1 MKPQFD
7 NQIMSSMLLWFDNK
21 LLTKGEAFQNTTG
34 QFYSV
39 SDDYYGYYAF
49 ASSYSQIVSDAS
61 IAGGVLPTGGADV
74 LPSTPGLYIGGTFV
88 DVGTPPLEAI
98 DYNNGRCYLN
108 QSNSSDITGSFAIK
122 DFNVFLTNQ
131 TEDEI
136 LFQSQYTNRNQ
147 ISGIVPT
154 GLEPDTK
161 TYPVV
166 YLKNDGSYNEP
177 FAFGGQDNTV
187 MNIRA
192 IVVADSQFE
201 VDAIGS
207 IFRDQRMT
215 NIALFDE
222 ADMPFN
228 SFGGYRN
235 DVQYN
240 YTGIAATKNDSQQ
253 MFLEDVNVSRFDRTL
268 ENEVRKFNTNV
279 YSTII
284 DFEINKIR
292 FPRLS

>member
-21 LLTKGEAFQNTTG
+21 LLTKGQAFQNTTG

-39 SDDYYGYYAF
+39 LDDYYGYYAY
-49 ASSYSQIVSDAS
+49 ASSYSQIIADAS
-61 IAGGVLPTGGADV
+61 ISGATIPTGLYVENTLVNVGDGGA
-74 LPSTPGLYIGGTFV
+74 TGLYS
-88 DVGTPPLEAI
+88 I
-98 DYNNGRCYLN
+98 DYNNGRSYWSGE
-108 QSNSSDITGSFAIK
+108 QSSAVTGSFSIK

-147 ISGIVPT
+147 ISTVVPT

-177 FAFGGQDNTV
+177 FAFGGQDNTI
-187 MNIRA
+187 MNVRA

-207 IFRDQRMT
+207 IFRDERMT
-215 NIALFDE
+215 NIAIFEE

-228 SFGGYRN
+228 SLGGYRDN
-235 DVQYN
+235 VQYN
-240 YTGIAATKNDSQQ
+240 YTGISSTKNGSQQ
-253 MFLEDVNVSRFDRTL
+253 LFLEDVNVSRFDRVL
-268 ENEVRKFNTNV
+268 ENEVRKFNPNV

-292 FPRLS
+292 FPRL

>member
-7 NQIMSSMLLWFDNK
+7 NQIMSSVLLWFDNK

-39 SDDYYGYYAF
+39 LDDYYGYNAY

-61 IAGGVLPTGGADV
+61 IAGATIATELYLGGVPWS
-74 LPSTPGLYIGGTFV
+74 PSNTPGAS
-88 DVGTPPLEAI
+88 PLIAI
-98 DYNNGRCYLN
+98 DYNNGRSYWDAAYA
-108 QSNSSDITGSFAIK
+108 SDITGSFAIK

-147 ISGIVPT
+147 ITGLVPT

-166 YLKNDGSYNEP
+166 YLKNDGSYNVP
-177 FAFGGQDNTV
+177 FAFGGQDNTI

-207 IFRDQRMT
+207 IFRDEKMT
-215 NIALFDE
+215 NIALFE
-222 ADMPFN
+222 ETDMPFN
-228 SFGGYRN
+228 SFGGYRDN
-235 DVQYN
+235 VQYN
-240 YTGIAATKNDSQQ
+240 YTGITSTKNDSQKL
-253 MFLEDVNVSRFDRTL
+253 FLEDVNVSRFDKAL
-268 ENEVRKFNTNV
+268 ENEVRKFNPNV

-292 FPRLS
+292 FPRL

>member
-21 LLTKGEAFQNTTG
+21 LLTKGQAFQNTTG

-39 SDDYYGYYAF
+39 LDDYYGYYAY
-49 ASSYSQIVSDAS
+49 ASSYSQIVADAS
-61 IAGGVLPTGGADV
+61 VSGVTIPTGLYAGNTLVNVGEGGAN
-74 LPSTPGLYIGGTFV
+74 GLYS
-88 DVGTPPLEAI
+88 I
-98 DYNNGRCYLN
+98 DYNNGRSYWSGE
-108 QSNSSDITGSFAIK
+108 QSSDVTGSFSIK

-147 ISGIVPT
+147 ISTVVPT

-177 FAFGGQDNTV
+177 FAFGGQDNTI
-187 MNIRA
+187 MNVRA

-215 NIALFDE
+215 NIALFEE

-228 SFGGYRN
+228 SLGGYR
-235 DVQYN
+235 DGVQYN
-240 YTGIAATKNDSQQ
+240 YTGTANTKDNSQQ
-253 MFLEDVNVSRFDRTL
+253 LFLEDVNVSRFDRVL
-268 ENEVRKFNTNV
+268 ENEVRKFNPNV

-292 FPRLS
+292 FPRLA

>member
-39 SDDYYGYYAF
+39 LDDYYGYNTY

-61 IAGGVLPTGGADV
+61 IAGATIATELYLGCAPWS
-74 LPSTPGLYIGGTFV
+74 PSNTPGAS
-88 DVGTPPLEAI
+88 PLIAI
-98 DYNNGRCYLN
+98 DYNNGRSYWDAAYA
-108 QSNSSDITGSFAIK
+108 SDITGSFAIK

-147 ISGIVPT
+147 ITGLVPT

-166 YLKNDGSYNEP
+166 YLKNDGSYNVP
-177 FAFGGQDNTV
+177 FAFGGQDNTI

-207 IFRDQRMT
+207 IFRDEKMT
-215 NIALFDE
+215 NIALFE
-222 ADMPFN
+222 ETDMPFN
-228 SFGGYRN
+228 SFGGYRDN
-235 DVQYN
+235 VQYN
-240 YTGIAATKNDSQQ
+240 YTGITSTKNDSQKL
-253 MFLEDVNVSRFDRTL
+253 FLEDVNVSRFDKVL
-268 ENEVRKFNTNV
+268 ENEVRKFNPNV

-292 FPRLS
+292 FPRL

>member
-1 MKPQFD
+1 M
-7 NQIMSSMLLWFDNK
+7 LWFDNK

-39 SDDYYGYYAF
+39 LDDYYGYDAY

-61 IAGGVLPTGGADV
+61 IAGATIVTGLYLGAV
-74 LPSTPGLYIGGTFV
+74 PWSPSNTPGV
-88 DVGTPPLEAI
+88 SPLIAI
-98 DYNNGRCYLN
+98 DYNNGRSYWSG
-108 QSNSSDITGSFAIK
+108 QQFSEDITGSFAIK

-147 ISGIVPT
+147 ITGLVPT

-177 FAFGGQDNTV
+177 FAFGGQDNTI

-207 IFRDQRMT
+207 IFRDEKMT
-215 NIALFDE
+215 NIALFE
-222 ADMPFN
+222 ETDMPFN
-228 SFGGYRN
+228 SFGGYRDN
-235 DVQYN
+235 VQYN
-240 YTGIAATKNDSQQ
+240 YTGITSTKNDSQKL
-253 MFLEDVNVSRFDRTL
+253 FLEDVNVSRFDKVL
-268 ENEVRKFNTNV
+268 ENEVRKFNPNV

-292 FPRLS
+292 FPRL

>member
-1 MKPQFD
+1 MKPRFD
-7 NQIMSSMLLWFDNK
+7 NQIMSSVLLWFDNK

-39 SDDYYGYYAF
+39 LDDYYGYNAY

-61 IAGGVLPTGGADV
+61 IAGAILPTGGADV
-74 LPSTPGLYIGGTFV
+74 LPPTPGLYVGGTFYPV
-88 DVGTPPLEAI
+88 DNDKLVAI
-98 DYNNGRCYLN
+98 DYNNGRSYWDT
-108 QSNSSDITGSFAIK
+108 SYTPDITGSFAIK

-147 ISGIVPT
+147 ITGLVPT

-177 FAFGGQDNTV
+177 FAFGGQDNTI

-207 IFRDQRMT
+207 IFRDEKMT
-215 NIALFDE
+215 NIALFE
-222 ADMPFN
+222 ETDMPFN
-228 SFGGYRN
+228 SFGGYRD

-240 YTGIAATKNDSQQ
+240 YTGIASTKNDSQKL
-253 MFLEDVNVSRFDRTL
+253 FLEDVNVSRFDKAL
-268 ENEVRKFNTNV
+268 ENEVRKFNPNV
-279 YSTII
+279 YSTIV

-292 FPRLS
+292 FPRL

>member
-39 SDDYYGYYAF
+39 LDDYYGYYAY
-49 ASSYSQIVSDAS
+49 ASSYSQIVADAS
-61 IAGGVLPTGGADV
+61 IDGATIPTGLYAGNTLVNVGEGGAA
-74 LPSTPGLYIGGTFV
+74 GLYS
-88 DVGTPPLEAI
+88 I
-98 DYNNGRCYLN
+98 DYNNGRSYWSGT
-108 QSNSSDITGSFAIK
+108 QSSDVTGSFAIK

-131 TEDEI
+131 TEDEL

-147 ISGIVPT
+147 ISTVVPT

-177 FAFGGQDNTV
+177 FAFGGQDNTI
-187 MNIRA
+187 MKIRA

-207 IFRDQRMT
+207 IFRDGKKT
-215 NIALFDE
+215 NIALFE
-222 ADMPFN
+222 ESDMPFN
-228 SFGGYRN
+228 SLGGYRDN
-235 DVQYN
+235 VQYN
-240 YTGIAATKNDSQQ
+240 YTGTANTKNDSQQ

-268 ENEVRKFNTNV
+268 ENEVRKFNPNV

-284 DFEINKIR
+284 DFEVNKIR
-292 FPRLS
+292 FPRL

>member
-39 SDDYYGYYAF
+39 LDDYYGYNAY
-49 ASSYSQIVSDAS
+49 ASSYSQIVADAS
-61 IAGGVLPTGGADV
+61 VPGATI
-74 LPSTPGLYIGGTFV
+74 PMGLYAGNTLVNVGEGGG
-88 DVGTPPLEAI
+88 DGLYAI
-98 DYNNGRCYLN
+98 DYNNGRSYWSGE
-108 QSNSSDITGSFAIK
+108 QSSAVTGSFAIK

-147 ISGIVPT
+147 ISTVVPT

-177 FAFGGQDNTV
+177 FAFGGQDNTI

-207 IFRDQRMT
+207 IFRDERMT
-215 NIALFDE
+215 NIAIFEE

-228 SFGGYRN
+228 SLGGYRDN
-235 DVQYN
+235 VQYN
-240 YTGIAATKNDSQQ
+240 YTGISSTKNGSQQ
-253 MFLEDVNVSRFDRTL
+253 LFLEDVNVSRFDKVL
-268 ENEVRKFNTNV
+268 ENEVRKFNPNV

-292 FPRLS
+292 FPRL